1 MQTKQLLNNIRKG
14 LKPNPS
20 SLHKVIHY
28 VYSEDYRPASQSE
41 VYGTAHGQK
50 GFGIG
55 RDMCFAFLEVK
66 GILFTDE
73 SGLVQRAI

>member
-1 MQTKQLLNNIRKG
+1 MQTKRLLTNIRKG
-14 LKPNPS
+14 LKPNPL

-28 VYSEDYRPASQSE
+28 VYSEDYKPASQGE
-41 VYGTAHGQK
+41 VYGAAHGRK

-55 RDMCFAFLEVK
+55 RDMCFAFLEAK

-73 SGLVQRAI
+73 SELVQRAI